1 MGRALEAALD
11 EDPPPSLGQLCERL
25 GCCRPVVLRGHFSAL
40 CDQLLERRRAYRVRQ
55 IETLKRRLQELS
67 LESPAVSL
75 EKACQRVGLSRQR
88 LVNLCPEESAA
99 IVAHYD
105 SSLRLRTMQRT
116 AELDRQVRQI
126 VRELHQEG
134 KFPSVK
140 RVRDYLEGSATHNWT
155 VLGAIIRAAISE
167 FNTRASDPPVI
178 LLARTGPPV
187 ESR

>member
-1 MGRALEAALD
+1 
-11 EDPPPSLGQLCERL
+11 
-25 GCCRPVVLRGHFSAL
+25 
-40 CDQLLERRRAYRVRQ
+40 
-55 IETLKRRLQELS
+55 
-67 LESPAVSL
+67 
-75 EKACQRVGLSRQR
+75 
-88 LVNLCPEESAA
+88 
-99 IVAHYD
+99 
-105 SSLRLRTMQRT
+105 MQRT

-140 RVRDYLEGSATHNWT
+140 RVRDCLEGSATHNWT